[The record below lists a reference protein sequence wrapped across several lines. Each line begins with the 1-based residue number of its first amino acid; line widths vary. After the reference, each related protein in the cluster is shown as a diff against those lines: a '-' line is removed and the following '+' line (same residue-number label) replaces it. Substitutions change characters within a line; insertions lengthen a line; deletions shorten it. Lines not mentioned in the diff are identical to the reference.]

1 MQTPFTKE
9 FQITMNFKASTT
21 KDFLIN
27 KINKFKKEIQ
37 ELEHQIWI
45 LISLA

>member
-1 MQTPFTKE
+1 MQTSFTKA
-9 FQITMNFKASTT
+9 FQTTTNFKASTT

-37 ELEHQIWI
+37 ELEH
-45 LISLA
+45 